1 MSDSKPITGLIL
13 AGGQGRRMGGVDKGL
28 QMFRG
33 KRLVDHVYERLA
45 PQVGGIVINANQNH
59 DAYKSFGVRVVSDA
73 IGGFAGPLAGL
84 HAGLSVSRRPY
95 LASVPCDSPF
105 LPHDLVARLLEQ
117 LSASGADLAVARTG
131 EQPHPVFCLAHR
143 SVLEHL
149 TNFLKGGGRKID
161 AWYASLKV
169 VEVNFD
175 DQAEAFSNINTLEEL
190 ASFEEGKTMSA
201 SNVETGAPVAAAAAA
216 AIERVSA
223 APGTPSEPAVPDAP
237 AAHAIGGDALARTD
251 SRDALARTGS
261 RDALA
266 RVVSCIDDYDPNA
279 LKVEKAREA
288 IRSFLTPVAT
298 NERIALRA
306 ALGRVL
312 GEDII
317 STLDVPAHDN
327 SAMDG
332 YALRHADLKTA
343 GDTQLR
349 LAGSAYAGRQFA
361 GKLAKGECVR
371 IMTGAVMPRGT
382 DTVVIQ
388 EIVQAEGDKIRIP
401 SGQKKG
407 QNRRLAGEDLAAGK
421 PVLKAGQPVGPAELG
436 LIASLGLAEVSVRRR
451 LRVAF
456 FSTGD
461 ELASVGSTLKAGEVY
476 DSNRYT
482 LYGMLTRLGCDL
494 IDMGVVRDDPLILE
508 RALQAAAADADVII
522 TSGGVSVGEADF
534 IRELLGK
541 LGEVLFWK
549 IAMKPGRPMA
559 FGRIAHAGK
568 EAHFFGL
575 PGNPVAVMVTFY
587 QFVRDALLALSGR
600 TDDFALPLLQVP
612 CISAI
617 RKNPG
622 RTEFQRGTLARDGQG
637 QWSVCPAGA
646 QGSGV
651 LRSMAEANCFIVLEH
666 ERGSVKPGELVQVQ
680 LFDGLV

>member
-1 MSDSKPITGLIL
+1 MSDSKLVTGLIL
-13 AGGQGRRMGGVDKGL
+13 AGGQSRRMGGVDKGL

-45 PQVGGIVINANQNH
+45 PQVEAIVINANQNL
-59 DAYKSFGVRVVSDA
+59 DGYRTFGVRVVSDA
-73 IGGFAGPLAGL
+73 FGNFAGPLAGL
-84 HAGLSVSRRPY
+84 HAGLSVSRRPF

-105 LPHDLVARLLEQ
+105 LPADLIERLYAGLDG
-117 LSASGADLAVARTG
+117 SGADVAVAKTG
-131 EQPHPVFCLAHR
+131 NQPYPVFCLVR
-143 SVLEHL
+143 RGVLEHL
-149 TNFLKGGGRKID
+149 TNFLKGGGRKVD
-161 AWYASLKV
+161 AWYASLAV
-169 VEVNFD
+169 VEVSFD
-175 DQAEAFSNINTLEEL
+175 DQTEAFSNINTTEEL
-190 ASFEEGKTMSA
+190 AILE
-201 SNVETGAPVAAAAAA
+201 NETTVRGAPAT
-216 AIERVSA
+216 IETATARKDSQD
-223 APGTPSEPAVPDAP
+223 T
-237 AAHAIGGDALARTD
+237 LAT
-251 SRDALARTGS
+251 
-261 RDALA
+261 
-266 RVVSCIDDYDPNA
+266 VVSCIDDYDPNA
-279 LKVEKAREA
+279 LKVEKAREV
-288 IRSFLTPVAT
+288 IRALLVPIAT
-298 NERIALRA
+298 NEKVAVRA

-332 YALRHADLKTA
+332 YAVRHADLNAAQETE
-343 GDTQLR
+343 LR
-349 LAGSAYAGRQFA
+349 LAGSAFAGRQFA
-361 GKLAKGECVR
+361 GKPGRRECVR

-388 EIVQAEGDKIRIP
+388 EVVQVEGDKIRIP
-401 SGQKKG
+401 AGQRKG

-421 PVLKAGQPVGPAELG
+421 PVLLTGQPVGPAELG
-436 LIASLGLAEVSVRRR
+436 LIASLGLAEVAVRRR

-461 ELASVGSTLKAGEVY
+461 ELASVGAALKQGEVY

-482 LYGMLTRLGCDL
+482 LYGMLSRLGCDV
-494 IDMGVVRDDPLILE
+494 IDMGVVRDDPASLE
-508 RALQAAAADADVII
+508 QALKSAAADADAII

-541 LGEVLFWK
+541 LGDVVFWK

-568 EAHFFGL
+568 QAHFFGL

-600 TDDFALPLLQVP
+600 SDDFTQPLLQVP
-612 CISAI
+612 CASAI
-617 RKNPG
+617 KKNPG
-622 RTEFQRGTLARDGQG
+622 RTEYQRGTLTRDVQG
-637 QWSVCPAGA
+637 QWSVCPTGA

-651 LRSMAEANCFIVLEH
+651 LRSMAQANCFIVLEH
-666 ERGSVKPGELVQVQ
+666 ERGSVKPGDQVQVQ

>member
-1 MSDSKPITGLIL
+1 MNSSRSKAGQSGAGHPNSAVTGLIL

-33 KRLVDHVYERLA
+33 QRLVDHVYARLA
-45 PQVGGIVINANQNH
+45 PQVGGIIINANQNY

-73 IGGFAGPLAGL
+73 IGNFAGPLAGL
-84 HAGLSVSRRPY
+84 HAGLSVSRRPFI
-95 LASVPCDSPF
+95 ASVPCDSPF
-105 LPHDLVARLLEQ
+105 LPEDLVERLMARLV
-117 LSASGADLAVARTG
+117 ASDADVAVAKTG
-131 EQPHPVFCLAHR
+131 NWLQPVFCLARR

-149 TNFLKGGGRKID
+149 ANFLKGGGRKVD
-161 AWYASLKV
+161 AWYASLGI

-175 DQAEAFSNINTLEEL
+175 DCAEAFGNINTREEL
-190 ASFEEGKTMSA
+190 ATFEG
-201 SNVETGAPVAAAAAA
+201 ETIAPAVQFEYAAPVAAAHA
-216 AIERVSA
+216 SA
-223 APGTPSEPAVPDAP
+223 AVDNISPASGSPTM
-237 AAHAIGGDALARTD
+237 HITSGDALARAV
-251 SRDALARTGS
+251 SRDALAQ
-261 RDALA
+261 
-266 RVVSCIDDYDPNA
+266 VVSCMDDYDPNA

-288 IRSFLTPVAT
+288 IRAFLSPVAN
-298 NERIALRA
+298 NEKVAVRA

-332 YALRHADLKTA
+332 YALRHADLKAT
-343 GDTQLR
+343 GETELR
-349 LAGSAYAGRQFA
+349 LAGSAFAGRHFA
-361 GKLAKGECVR
+361 GKMGKRECVR
-371 IMTGAVMPRGT
+371 IMTGAVMPRGA

-388 EIVQAEGDKIRIP
+388 EIVQVEGDKIRIP
-401 SGQKKG
+401 AGQKKG
-407 QNRRLAGEDLAAGK
+407 QNRRLAGEDLSAGK

-436 LIASLGLAEVSVRRR
+436 LIASLGLAEVAVRRR

-461 ELASVGSTLKAGEVY
+461 ELASVGSALKKGEVY

-482 LYGMLTRLGCDL
+482 LYGMLSRLGCDI
-494 IDMGVVRDDPLILE
+494 IDMGVVRDDPASLE
-508 RALQAAAADADVII
+508 NALKSAAADADVII

-534 IRELLGK
+534 IRELLSK
-541 LGEVLFWK
+541 LGEVVFWK

-559 FGRIAHAGK
+559 FGRIAHAGN

-600 TDDFALPLLQVP
+600 TDNFALPLLRVP
-612 CISAI
+612 CTSSIKKS
-617 RKNPG
+617 PG
-622 RTEFQRGTLARDGQG
+622 RTEFQRGLLTRDAGG
-637 QWSVCPAGA
+637 QWSVCPTGA

-666 ERGSVKPGELVQVQ
+666 ERASVAPGETVQVQ
-680 LFDGLV
+680 LFDGLT

>member
-1 MSDSKPITGLIL
+1 
-13 AGGQGRRMGGVDKGL
+13 MGGVDKGL

-33 KRLVDHVYERLA
+33 KRLIDHVYERFA
-45 PQVGGIVINANQNH
+45 PQVDGIVINANQNL
-59 DAYKSFGVRVVSDA
+59 DAYKTFGVRVVSDA
-73 IGGFAGPLAGL
+73 IGNFAGPLAGL

-95 LASVPCDSPF
+95 LATAPCDSPF
-105 LPHDLVARLLEQ
+105 LPEDLVARLLARLEE
-117 LSASGADLAVARTG
+117 SGAELAVAKTG
-131 EQPHPVFCLAHR
+131 RWPQPVFCLARR

-149 TNFLKGGGRKID
+149 TNFLKGGGRKVD
-161 AWYASLKV
+161 AWYASLAV

-175 DQAEAFSNINTLEEL
+175 DQAEAFSNINTFEEL
-190 ASFEEGKTMSA
+190 ASLEEGATEA
-201 SNVETGAPVAAAAAA
+201 GTAVAIGTPAAPATAAAV
-216 AIERVSA
+216 ERLSPPSA
-223 APGTPSEPAVPDAP
+223 DAF
-237 AAHAIGGDALARTD
+237 ART
-251 SRDALARTGS
+251 AS

-266 RVVSCIDDYDPNA
+266 RVVSCMDDYDPNA
-279 LKVEKAREA
+279 LKVTSARA
-288 IRSFLTPVAT
+288 VIRSLLTPVAT
-298 NERIALRA
+298 NEKLALRA

-312 GEDII
+312 GEDIV

-332 YALRHADLKTA
+332 YALRHADLKAA
-343 GDTQLR
+343 GETELR
-349 LAGSAYAGRQFA
+349 LAGSAFAGRQFA
-361 GKLAKGECVR
+361 GKLGKRECVR
-371 IMTGAVMPRGT
+371 IMTGAVMPRGA

-388 EIVQAEGDKIRIP
+388 EIVQVEGDKIRIP
-401 SGQKKG
+401 AGQKKG
-407 QNRRLAGEDLAAGK
+407 QNRRLAGEDLSAGK

-461 ELASVGSTLKAGEVY
+461 ELASVGSLLKPGEVY

-482 LYGMLTRLGCDL
+482 LYGMLSRLGCDI
-494 IDMGVVRDDPLILE
+494 IDMGVVRDDPASLE
-508 RALQAAAADADVII
+508 HALKTAASDADAII

-541 LGEVLFWK
+541 LGEVVFWK

-559 FGRIAHAGK
+559 FGKIAHAGN

-612 CISAI
+612 CTSSIK
-617 RKNPG
+617 KNPG
-622 RTEFQRGTLARDGQG
+622 RTEFQRGTLARDDRGQL
-637 QWSVCPAGA
+637 SVSPTGA

-666 ERGSVKPGELVQVQ
+666 ERGSVSPGDPVQVQ